1 MEKNEKITIEAKV
14 KAPIEKVWKYWTDPK
29 HIVKWNSASE
39 DWHTTKTENNLQVG
53 GKFTFRMEAKD
64 GSMGFDFGGTYDQ
77 VKPREKISYTLHDD
91 RKVQVTFVE
100 EDRQTKVVEVFE
112 TETTNPV
119 EMQRNGWQAILDNF
133 KVYTES
139 N

>member
-14 KAPIEKVWKYWTDPK
+14 KTPIEKVWKYWTDPK

-77 VKPREKISYTLHDD
+77 VKPREKISYTLDDD

>member
-53 GKFTFRMEAKD
+53 GKFNSRMEAKD
-64 GSMGFDFGGTYDQ
+64 GSMGFDFGGTYDEI
-77 VKPREKISYTLHDD
+77 KPGEKISYTLDDD